1 MLKETKDNNIT
12 TKRKRYQSA
21 LNDKNI
27 MRNIRQ
33 EMNRQQNNKNC
44 FRHAKVK
51 QQYYEGK
58 TNKLK
63 KNLNKKNEEFI
74 EQEND
79 LKELKIIGDK
89 MIKTYNQLELIEKQ
103 CIENL
108 NKTKFLN
115 EKFKDKK
122 AINIYKNIKPKYNI
136 KENNHITNIK
146 KTFGVQSKKGK
157 I

>member
-1 MLKETKDNNIT
+1 MLKETKNNNIN

-21 LNDKNI
+21 LNDKI
-27 MRNIRQ
+27 VLRNIRQ
-33 EMNRQQNNKNC
+33 EINRQQNNKNC

-58 TNKLK
+58 TNNLK
-63 KNLNKKNEEFI
+63 KNMNKKNEDFI

-89 MIKTYNQLELIEKQ
+89 MMKTYTQLELIEKQ

-108 NKTKFLN
+108 NKTKYLN
-115 EKFKDKK
+115 EKFKEKK

-136 KENNHITNIK
+136 KENNYINNDK
-146 KTFGVQSKKGK
+146 NTFGVQSKKAK

>member
-1 MLKETKDNNIT
+1 MLQETKDKNIT

-21 LNDKNI
+21 LNDKNV

-33 EMNRQQNNKNC
+33 EINRQQNNKNC

-63 KNLNKKNEEFI
+63 KNLTKKNEEFI
-74 EQEND
+74 EEEND
-79 LKELKIIGDK
+79 LKELKLIGDK
-89 MIKTYNQLELIEKQ
+89 MMKTYNQLELIEKQ

-108 NKTKFLN
+108 NKTKYLN
-115 EKFKDKK
+115 EKFKKK
-122 AINIYKNIKPKYNI
+122 KSINIYKNIKPKLNI
-136 KENNHITNIK
+136 KENNNRNNTKTIFCFQNK
-146 KTFGVQSKKGK
+146 KDK